1 MHTLTKKRFI
11 LFFIII
17 SNLSFAQV
25 LTPIVDSIPMSDGR
39 KLAAD
44 IYIPSGMT
52 SGPVILIQTPY
63 NRILYRFGLPLRI
76 GTNLNSSN
84 YIFVIADWR
93 GFYGSAGAMY
103 TSPTPPTRGVDGAS
117 AVEWIYT
124 QPWCNGKI
132 GTWGP
137 SALGKVQF
145 QTAKENPPHLTCIC
159 PLVAGSQFDYDEYY
173 PNGCLRTEYVQQ
185 LDGLGFGLSPF
196 IVSQPVHNITWTFV
210 ENQNYYPASIQ
221 VPCFMIG
228 GWYDHNIEVMLELFN
243 GIRTSSPIAVRN
255 QHRLLMGPWVHG
267 GHGAAYV
274 GSATQGQLSYP
285 NAQYWSDSLAL
296 MYFDYH
302 LRTISNGWNSTQYV
316 QYYQLGE
323 NTWNTSPAWPPTGT
337 TPVNFYFHQSG
348 ALNENMP
355 ANGTDFL
362 SFNYNPANPSPTIGG
377 TTLRADLDQGPYDQA
392 PLVESR
398 NDILTFTTNT
408 FTQNTVLKG
417 KATIHM
423 KVASD
428 KLDTDFCVR
437 LTDVYPDGR
446 SMLVND
452 GVMRMRFRNGT
463 NATDT
468 ASMIPNTIYDCV
480 INLPNTSITFLAGHK
495 LRVDITSSNYP
506 RFNRNMNT
514 GGAMYPGGKMDT
526 LVNPQTASNKVY
538 TNNVNQSY
546 ITLPLIGFT
555 SNISILENNLQ
566 FDLYP
571 NPANSFLNINT
582 GLTENYS
589 VTIYTILGQVV
600 FTEQSNDAKKI
611 NIQPLPPG
619 VYSLEIK
626 CKDTVAQKKFVKE

>member
-1 MHTLTKKRFI
+1 MNSSSKK
-11 LFFIII
+11 LLLLVFIIVC
-17 SNLSFAQV
+17 NFAYAQ

-63 NRILYRFGLPLRI
+63 NKNWYRFIGLPLRV
-76 GTNLNSSN
+76 GMNLNSSN

-103 TSPTPPTRGVDGAS
+103 VSPTPPTRGQDGAS

-137 SALGKVQF
+137 SALGKVQL

-196 IVSQPVHNITWTFV
+196 IVSQPVHNLTWTFV
-210 ENQNYYPASIQ
+210 ENQNYYPSSIQ

-243 GIRTSSPIAVRN
+243 GIRTSSPVAVRN

-267 GHGAAYV
+267 GHGSSIV
-274 GSATQGQLSYP
+274 GSSLQGQLSYP
-285 NAQYWSDSLAL
+285 NAQYWSDSLAV

-302 LRTISNGWNSTQYV
+302 LRTISNGWNSTPYV
-316 QYYQLGE
+316 QYYQMGE
-323 NTWNTSPAWPPTGT
+323 NTWNTSPAWPVSGT
-337 TPVNFYFHQSG
+337 SNVNFYFHQNNS
-348 ALNENMP
+348 LNENIP
-355 ANGTDFL
+355 TNSVDFL
-362 SFNYNPANPSPTIGG
+362 SFNYDPTNPSPTIGG
-377 TTLRADLDQGPYDQA
+377 PTLRNDLDQGPYDQA

-398 NDILTFTTNT
+398 NDVLIFTTNA

-417 KATIHM
+417 KPSVHL

-446 SMLVND
+446 SMLVSD

-468 ASMIPNTIYDCV
+468 AAMVPNQIYDCV
-480 INLPNTSITFLAGHK
+480 IDLPNTAITFLAGHK

-514 GGAMYPGGKMDT
+514 GNAMYPAGKMDT
-526 LVNPQTASNKVY
+526 LVNPQIANNKVY
-538 TNNVNQSY
+538 TNSLNQSY
-546 ITLPLIGFT
+546 IRLPLIGFT
-555 SNISILENNLQ
+555 SDVSTFENNLK
-566 FDLYP
+566 FELFP
-571 NPANSFLNINT
+571 NPANSLLNIYT
-582 GLTENYS
+582 GLTENY
-589 VTIYTILGQVV
+589 TLNIYNSLGQVV
-600 FTEQSNDAKKI
+600 FTQQSNDALKI
-611 NIQPLPPG
+611 NIQALPTG
-619 VYSLEIK
+619 IYTVELK
-626 CKDTVAQKKFVKE
+626 CKNKIGIKKLVKE